1 MYCKNGKWWQ
11 IKRNWYRKNYCFDE
25 IIEFEDFDL
34 DNILIDEKSLKNV
47 LVYNI
52 SYKLWLV
59 LNFCV
64 LGSMK

>member
-1 MYCKNGKWWQ
+1 MESDDKLKE
-11 IKRNWYRKNYCFDE
+11 IDIVKTICFDD

-52 SYKLWLV
+52 SYKTLIGAKL
-59 LNFCV
+59 LRIRFNEID
-64 LGSMK
+64 

>member
-1 MYCKNGKWWQ
+1 MYGKNGKWWQ
-11 IKRNWYRKNYCFDE
+11 IKRNWYRKNYCFDD

-52 SYKLWLV
+52 
-59 LNFCV
+59 
-64 LGSMK
+64 